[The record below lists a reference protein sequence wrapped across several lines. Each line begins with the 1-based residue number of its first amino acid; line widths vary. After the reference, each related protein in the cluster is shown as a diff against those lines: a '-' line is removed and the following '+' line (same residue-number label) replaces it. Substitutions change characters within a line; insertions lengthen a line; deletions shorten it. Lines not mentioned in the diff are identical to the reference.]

1 MSVTKRQG
9 SRNSF
14 GSTFPV
20 LLPLYDS
27 TSESWQFVADEEI
40 TCGAAEECQF
50 RLNQE
55 GIAGRHCAF
64 NLRAGIL
71 TVRRLDG
78 RIWLNEI
85 PVSAEA
91 ILAPGDIVSIGAVTI
106 SIDEIARPVSAPA
119 PVASSSPG
127 ASSSPVAVSSPAHA
141 PIMVSAANVP
151 ATTNHSDSVIHSVA
165 VSAQPVFQF
174 APVTASV
181 PFQYAPALP
190 VSPPPLPAAFFEDH
204 SAKISAAAELLFK
217 DRATEL
223 ESRERLLQARE
234 QQLGELEL
242 LIRDRERICLDRQ
255 STLDERVQVL
265 NEQKNQIEEQRTQ
278 ADAVREH
285 LHQQKVDLER
295 RLRQQTER
303 EDELAAQLESTAHGY
318 AKIEQTRA
326 ELSARLND
334 IQHREVHLE
343 QQRREQEELAAWI
356 SSQKSELQAS
366 TTAVEYRG
374 AELHS
379 REVALQ
385 DAVADLERRQ
395 KALTSMEEA
404 LREREHA
411 LAMDEQR
418 IAEARVQMTAAETLS
433 LDASGRMA
441 EAESI
446 RVTAEEKLRNAEE
459 QIQQAL
465 EQFVLVEQSRDE
477 LARQRREFETLQ
489 QESQA
494 RYDRAVQLEEQLT
507 ARAADIEKHQTHL
520 TQAQQELETQRQELN
535 FQQADL
541 TTQISVLE
549 QRVNE
554 LNQREAE
561 LSVRATQLPEE
572 SSAATRSVEQLMAI
586 AAEKEAAIR
595 SRQEAARAMEE
606 LKAAKAALADRE
618 QGLNSRH
625 AEIEARS
632 AELAGRILRLKAER
646 DAIRIKERQ
655 LSDSSAEAEANVA
668 AAQEQH
674 QRLLERQAALIEMES
689 RAIERENAAN
699 VVLRNAEAEREALQM
714 SHKDLICERNALMQ
728 FSQDLNS
735 RAGGLTER
743 ESIVAQQTEELR
755 SRFLAMNQQSS
766 ELQRL
771 ESELN
776 LRAAEL
782 HRRVVQF
789 KADMRDQKAS
799 AVAVAATT
807 AVTAAV
813 TEIPAD
819 QSAPDRS
826 AGIESVREQELTE
839 TLQALELQLQGV
851 QAERD
856 ALLTAVRELQR
867 AMLDARADVEEA
879 NRLRTESSSQ
889 EQTLATLYQTIEER
903 SGQLQLLESRLR
915 QAESR
920 SESLEQQLATYL
932 SGGTETAA
940 GAAGTAIN
948 FGDGQS
954 ESGDVEAE
962 LMQQL
967 EALKAELNS
976 RGDNP
981 SRSEDS
987 VVALREQDR
996 IIEELRLQ
1004 NEALEVR
1011 ISELISKVEGRDV
1024 PVSMTQVDE
1033 LQAQLN
1039 RATEIISDRDD
1050 LIRELRMRLAQ
1061 QADQSTGSA
1070 ASENIDVA
1078 ELQRESRELDRRASL
1093 LDAREEELRERLRMV
1108 ANSEEEVEKQRRQ
1121 LLDAR
1126 QQLELARTEIQ
1137 VAMKQHSA
1145 AANFAEDSELSM
1157 RRENEE
1163 IAQQSL
1169 RPGGAIFGMEA
1180 EPVSLETDESNDSS
1194 ASAALDLRAELA
1206 SLFGLSG
1213 RNSEKPAEE
1222 LFTAHEAPDTS
1233 EPLGAAKPVALHF
1246 GEDASRIVSGHREEP
1261 TPESS
1266 ASAAGEDSSDDFV
1279 RDYMEQLLS
1288 RSRKSAGNS
1297 LPSELSGGGKSKS
1310 TGSSSAPA
1318 VPKKSEAAAT
1328 KSPPKVKSYIDQY
1341 MAGGSMP
1348 LEDIA
1353 ASDSGAAHSEGSAAH
1368 SDDAPMVPRVKVDV
1382 EKLRQNMDSFRSV
1395 STHSVE
1401 KALVTHALRT
1411 ERLSINGR
1419 IFLVCV
1425 MGFMSIFLA
1434 IADYKGII
1442 SSPVLI
1448 WVTLIGAIGAGL
1460 ELTRK
1465 MYAVKS
1471 KGKALVRCEE
1481 SCAGKP
1487 GSGAKVDGIVRS
1499 NDELSSRLMAPEPP
1513 PLPLAPPTI
1522 SGEVSADNGPEA
1534 MSPYAAIAAVTAAG
1548 EMETLP
1554 QSPSR

>member
-14 GSTFPV
+14 GSTLPV

-27 TSESWQFVADEEI
+27 ASESWQFVADDEI
-40 TCGAAEECQF
+40 TCGAGEDCQF
-50 RLNQE
+50 RLNQG
-55 GIAGRHCAF
+55 GIAKRHCAF

-85 PVSAEA
+85 PVSTEA

-119 PVASSSPG
+119 SAAASAPVA
-127 ASSSPVAVSSPAHA
+127 A
-141 PIMVSAANVP
+141 PMKVTAANVP
-151 ATTNHSDSVIHSVA
+151 ATTNYSDSVIHSVA
-165 VSAQPVFQF
+165 VSPQPVFQF
-174 APVTASV
+174 APVAASV
-181 PFQYAPALP
+181 PFQFAPAIP

-204 SAKISAAAELLFK
+204 SAKISAAAESLFK

-223 ESRERLLQARE
+223 ESRERLQLSRE

-265 NEQKNQIEEQRTQ
+265 NEQKNHIEEQRTQ
-278 ADAVREH
+278 AEAVREH
-285 LHQQKVDLER
+285 LHQQKLDLQR

-303 EDELAAQLESTAHGY
+303 EDEIAAQFESAAHGY

-334 IQHREVHLE
+334 IQHREAQLE
-343 QQRREQEELAAWI
+343 QQRREQEELASWI
-356 SSQKSELQAS
+356 SSQKTELQAS
-366 TTAVEYRG
+366 TTAVEYRT

-385 DAVADLERRQ
+385 DTVADLEKLQ
-395 KALTSMEEA
+395 KALTTIEDACREREDA
-404 LREREHA
+404 LREREDA
-411 LAMDEQR
+411 LAMGEQR
-418 IAEARVQMTAAETLS
+418 IAEARVQMNAAQTQS

-441 EAESI
+441 DAESI
-446 RVTAEEKLRNAEE
+446 RVVAEEKLRSAEQ
-459 QIQQAL
+459 QIQQAV
-465 EQFVLVEQSRDE
+465 EQFGLLEQSRDE
-477 LARQRREFETLQ
+477 LARQRSELETLQ

-494 RYDRAVQLEEQLT
+494 RYDQAVQLEEQLT
-507 ARAADIEKHQTHL
+507 TRAADIDKQQTRL
-520 TQAQQELETQRQELN
+520 AQAQQELGTRRQELN
-535 FQQADL
+535 LQQADL

-549 QRVNE
+549 HRVNE
-554 LNQREAE
+554 LNQREAA
-561 LSVRATQLPEE
+561 LSVRVTQLPEE
-572 SSAATRSVEQLMAI
+572 SSAGTRSVEQLTAI
-586 AAEKEAAIR
+586 SAEKESAIR
-595 SRQEAARAMEE
+595 LHQEAEQAMEE
-606 LKAAKAALADRE
+606 LKAAKAAFADRE

-632 AELAGRILRLKAER
+632 AELADRVLRLKAER
-646 DAIRIKERQ
+646 DAIRIKEQQ
-655 LSDSSAEAEANVA
+655 LLDSSSKAEADVA

-674 QRLLERQAALIEMES
+674 QRLLERQAALTEIES
-689 RAIERENAAN
+689 RAIERESAAS
-699 VVLRNAEAEREALQM
+699 VVLRNAAAERDALQM

-735 RAGGLTER
+735 RASGLAER
-743 ESIVAQQTEELR
+743 ESTVAQQTEELR

-771 ESELN
+771 ENELN

-782 HRRVVQF
+782 HRRVLQF
-789 KADMRDQKAS
+789 KSELRDRKAP
-799 AVAVAATT
+799 
-807 AVTAAV
+807 AVTAAVMAAV

-819 QSAPDRS
+819 QSAPDHS
-826 AGIESVREQELTE
+826 TGIESIREQELSE
-839 TLQALELQLQGV
+839 ALQALESQLQGV

-889 EQTLATLYQTIEER
+889 EQTLTTLYQTIEER

-915 QAESR
+915 QAESH
-920 SESLEQQLATYL
+920 SESLERQLETYQ

-940 GAAGTAIN
+940 GTAVN
-948 FGDGQS
+948 FGDGRS
-954 ESGDVEAE
+954 ESGEVEAE
-962 LMQQL
+962 LMRQL
-967 EALKAELNS
+967 EALKAELKS
-976 RGDNP
+976 GGETP
-981 SRSEDS
+981 SRNDDS
-987 VVALREQDR
+987 NVALREQDR
-996 IIEELRLQ
+996 LIEELRLQ

-1011 ISELISKVEGRDV
+1011 ISELISKIDDRNT

-1050 LIRELRMRLAQ
+1050 LIRELRMRLSQ
-1061 QADQSTGSA
+1061 QVEQSGGSS
-1070 ASENIDVA
+1070 ASENKDVA
-1078 ELQRESRELDRRASL
+1078 ELQREARELDRRASL
-1093 LDAREEELRERLRMV
+1093 LDAREEEVRERLRMV

-1145 AANFAEDSELSM
+1145 AANYAEESELSI
-1157 RRENEE
+1157 RRGNEE
-1163 IAQQSL
+1163 IAHESL

-1180 EPVSLETDESNDSS
+1180 EPVSLETDEGSESS
-1194 ASAALDLRAELA
+1194 ASAAVDLRAELA

-1213 RNSEKPAEE
+1213 RNAEKPAQE
-1222 LFTAHEAPDTS
+1222 LFSTREAPDTS

-1246 GEDASRIVSGHREEP
+1246 GEDASRIVSGHVEEP
-1261 TPESS
+1261 TPDSS
-1266 ASAAGEDSSDDFV
+1266 AIAAGEDSSDDFV

-1310 TGSSSAPA
+1310 SGSSSAPA
-1318 VPKKSEAAAT
+1318 VPKKSEAAVT

-1348 LEDIA
+1348 LEDNA
-1353 ASDSGAAHSEGSAAH
+1353 ASDSGEANSAGSAEH
-1368 SDDAPMVPRVKVDV
+1368 SDDTPMVPRVKVDV
-1382 EKLRQNMDSFRSV
+1382 EKLRQNMDSFRNV

-1434 IADYKGII
+1434 IANYKGII
-1442 SSPVLI
+1442 NSSVLI
-1448 WVTLIGAIGAGL
+1448 WVTLVGAIGAGL

-1481 SCAGKP
+1481 SCAGKL
-1487 GSGAKVDGIVRS
+1487 GSGARVDGAAKPH
-1499 NDELSSRLMAPEPP
+1499 DGSSSKMMAPEPP
-1513 PLPLAPPTI
+1513 PLPLAPSAIP
-1522 SGEVSADNGPEA
+1522 GEVSADNGPRISA
-1534 MSPYAAIAAVTAAG
+1534 MSPYAAIAAVTAAE

>member
-14 GSTFPV
+14 GSTLPV

-27 TSESWQFVADEEI
+27 ASESWQFVADDEI
-40 TCGAAEECQF
+40 TCGAGEDCQF
-50 RLNQE
+50 RLNQG
-55 GIAGRHCAF
+55 GIAKRHCAF

-85 PVSAEA
+85 PVSTEA
-91 ILAPGDIVSIGAVTI
+91 ILAPGDIISIGAVTI

-119 PVASSSPG
+119 PVASSSP
-127 ASSSPVAVSSPAHA
+127 VAVSSSAYA
-141 PIMVSAANVP
+141 PITVSAANVP
-151 ATTNHSDSVIHSVA
+151 ATTNHSDSVIHSIA
-165 VSAQPVFQF
+165 VSSQPVFQF

-181 PFQYAPALP
+181 PFQSAPSLP

-204 SAKISAAAELLFK
+204 SAKISAAAELLLK

-234 QQLGELEL
+234 QKLGEVEL

-334 IQHREVHLE
+334 IHHREAHLE

-356 SSQKSELQAS
+356 SSQKTELQAS
-366 TTAVEYRG
+366 TTAVEYRA

-385 DAVADLERRQ
+385 DAVADLEGRQ
-395 KALTSMEEA
+395 KALTAIEDA
-404 LREREHA
+404 CREREDA
-411 LAMDEQR
+411 LAMGEQR

-433 LDASGRMA
+433 LDASGRIA
-441 EAESI
+441 DAESI
-446 RVTAEEKLRNAEE
+446 RVAAEEKLRSAEQ
-459 QIQQAL
+459 QIQQAV
-465 EQFVLVEQSRDE
+465 EQFGLVEQSRDE
-477 LARQRREFETLQ
+477 LARQRREMETLQ

-520 TQAQQELETQRQELN
+520 TQAQQKLETQRQELS

-541 TTQISVLE
+541 TTQVSVLE

-561 LSVRATQLPEE
+561 LSVRATQLSAE
-572 SSAATRSVEQLMAI
+572 SSAATRSVQQLMAI
-586 AAEKEAAIR
+586 DAEKEAAIR

-606 LKAAKAALADRE
+606 LKAAKAAFADRE
-618 QGLNSRH
+618 QELNSRH

-632 AELAGRILRLKAER
+632 AELAGRVLRLKAER

-655 LSDSSAEAEANVA
+655 LSDSSSEAEANVA
-668 AAQEQH
+668 AVQEQH
-674 QRLLERQAALIEMES
+674 QRLLERQAALIEMQS
-689 RAIERENAAN
+689 RAVERENAAN

-771 ESELN
+771 ENELN

-782 HRRVVQF
+782 HRQVVQF

-799 AVAVAATT
+799 AVTSATT
-807 AVTAAV
+807 DMASSMAAFP
-813 TEIPAD
+813 EIPAD
-819 QSAPDRS
+819 QSAPDHS
-826 AGIESVREQELTE
+826 TGIESTREQEYSD
-839 TLQALELQLQGV
+839 TLQALESKLHGV
-851 QAERD
+851 YAERD

-879 NRLRTESSSQ
+879 NRLRTESSFQ
-889 EQTLATLYQTIEER
+889 EQTLATLYQTLEER
-903 SGQLQLLESRLR
+903 NGQLQLLESRLR

-932 SGGTETAA
+932 SGATETAA
-940 GAAGTAIN
+940 GAAGTVIN
-948 FGDGQS
+948 LGDGQF

-976 RGDNP
+976 RSDNP

-1004 NEALEVR
+1004 NEALEVK
-1011 ISELISKVEGRDV
+1011 ISELISKVDGRDV
-1024 PVSMTQVDE
+1024 PVSMTQVEE

-1050 LIRELRMRLAQ
+1050 LIRELQMRLAQ
-1061 QADQSTGSA
+1061 QAEQSTGSA
-1070 ASENIDVA
+1070 PTENIDFA
-1078 ELQRESRELDRRASL
+1078 ELQRESLELNRRAGL
-1093 LDAREEELRERLRMV
+1093 LDAREEEVRERLRMV

-1137 VAMKQHSA
+1137 VAMKQQSA
-1145 AANFAEDSELSM
+1145 SANFAEDSERSM

-1180 EPVSLETDESNDSS
+1180 EPVSLETDEGSESS
-1194 ASAALDLRAELA
+1194 APAAVDLRAELA

-1213 RNSEKPAEE
+1213 RNAEKPALE
-1222 LFTAHEAPDTS
+1222 LLSTREAPDAS

-1246 GEDASRIVSGHREEP
+1246 GDDASRIVSGHVEEP
-1261 TPESS
+1261 TPDSS
-1266 ASAAGEDSSDDFV
+1266 AIAAGEDSSDDFV

-1310 TGSSSAPA
+1310 SGSSSAPA
-1318 VPKKSEAAAT
+1318 VPKKSEAAVT
-1328 KSPPKVKSYIDQY
+1328 KSPPKVKSYLDQY

-1348 LEDIA
+1348 LDGNA
-1353 ASDSGAAHSEGSAAH
+1353 TSDSGEPHFSGSPED
-1368 SDDAPMVPRVKVDV
+1368 SGDASMVPRVKVDV
-1382 EKLRQNMDSFRSV
+1382 KKLRQNMNSFRSV

-1425 MGFMSIFLA
+1425 MGVMSIFFA
-1434 IADYKGII
+1434 IANYKGII
-1442 SSPVLI
+1442 NSSVLI
-1448 WVTLIGAIGAGL
+1448 WVTLVGAIGAGL

-1481 SCAGKP
+1481 SCAGKL
-1487 GSGAKVDGIVRS
+1487 GSGAEVDGTERS

-1522 SGEVSADNGPEA
+1522 PGHVSAENGPAISA

>member
-14 GSTFPV
+14 GSTLPV

-27 TSESWQFVADEEI
+27 ASESWQFVADDEI
-40 TCGAAEECQF
+40 TCGAGEECQF

-55 GIAGRHCAF
+55 GIAERHCVF

-85 PVSAEA
+85 PVSTEA

-106 SIDEIARPVSAPA
+106 SVDEMARPVSAPA
-119 PVASSSPG
+119 PVA
-127 ASSSPVAVSSPAHA
+127 ASAPVAA
-141 PIMVSAANVP
+141 PMKVTAANVP
-151 ATTNHSDSVIHSVA
+151 ATANHSDSVIHSVA
-165 VSAQPVFQF
+165 VSSQPVFQF

-181 PFQYAPALP
+181 PFQFAPALP
-190 VSPPPLPAAFFEDH
+190 VSPPPLPAAFFEEH
-204 SAKISAAAELLFK
+204 SAKISAAAESLFK

-265 NEQKNQIEEQRTQ
+265 NEQKNHIEEQRTQ
-278 ADAVREH
+278 AEAVREH
-285 LHQQKVDLER
+285 LHQQKLDLDR

-334 IQHREVHLE
+334 IQHREVQLE
-343 QQRREQEELAAWI
+343 QQRREQEELASWI
-356 SSQKSELQAS
+356 SSQKAELQAS
-366 TTAVEYRG
+366 TTAVEYRS

-385 DAVADLERRQ
+385 DAVVDLCERQ
-395 KALTSMEEA
+395 KAMAAIEDA
-404 LREREHA
+404 LREREDA
-411 LAMDEQR
+411 LAVDEQR

-446 RVTAEEKLRNAEE
+446 RVAAEEKLRNAEQ
-459 QIQQAL
+459 QIQHA
-465 EQFVLVEQSRDE
+465 VEQLVLIEKSRDE
-477 LARQRREFETLQ
+477 LARQRRELEALQ
-489 QESQA
+489 EESQA
-494 RYDRAVQLEEQLT
+494 RYSQAVQLEEQLT
-507 ARAADIEKHQTHL
+507 TRAADIDKHQTRL
-520 TQAQQELETQRQELN
+520 AEAQQELETQRQALHL
-535 FQQADL
+535 QQADL
-541 TTQISVLE
+541 TTRISLVE

-572 SSAATRSVEQLMAI
+572 SSTGTRSVEQLMAI
-586 AAEKEAAIR
+586 AAEKESAIR

-606 LKAAKAALADRE
+606 LKAAKAAFADRE

-632 AELAGRILRLKAER
+632 AELADRVLRLKAER
-646 DAIRIKERQ
+646 DAMRIKEQQ
-655 LSDSSAEAEANVA
+655 LLDSSSKAKADVA

-674 QRLLERQAALIEMES
+674 QRLLERQAALTAIES
-689 RAIERENAAN
+689 RAIERENAAS
-699 VVLRNAEAEREALQM
+699 VVLRNAEAERDALQM

-735 RAGGLTER
+735 RASGLTER
-743 ESIVAQQTEELR
+743 ESTVAQQTEELR

-771 ESELN
+771 ENELN

-782 HRRVVQF
+782 HRRVMQF
-789 KADMRDQKAS
+789 KSEIRDQKTT
-799 AVAVAATT
+799 AVAA
-807 AVTAAV
+807 AAAAVVTAAV

-826 AGIESVREQELTE
+826 VGIESVREQELTE
-839 TLQALELQLQGV
+839 ALQALESQLQGV

-915 QAESR
+915 QAESH
-920 SESLEQQLATYL
+920 SESLERQLQTYQ
-932 SGGTETAA
+932 SGGART
-940 GAAGTAIN
+940 AAGTAVN

-954 ESGDVEAE
+954 ESGEVEAE
-962 LMQQL
+962 LMRQL
-967 EALKAELNS
+967 EALKAELKS
-976 RGDNP
+976 GGENP
-981 SRSEDS
+981 SRNDDS

-996 IIEELRLQ
+996 TIEELRLQ

-1011 ISELISKVEGRDV
+1011 ISELLSKIDDRNA
-1024 PVSMTQVDE
+1024 PVNMTQVDE

-1050 LIRELRMRLAQ
+1050 LIRELRMRLSQ
-1061 QADQSTGSA
+1061 QAEQNGGSI

-1078 ELQRESRELDRRASL
+1078 ELQREARELDRRASL
-1093 LDAREEELRERLRMV
+1093 LDAREEEVRERLRMV

-1145 AANFAEDSELSM
+1145 AANYAEETEPSI
-1157 RRENEE
+1157 RRVNEE
-1163 IAQQSL
+1163 IAHESL

-1180 EPVSLETDESNDSS
+1180 EPVSLETDEGNGSS

-1213 RNSEKPAEE
+1213 RNNEKPAQEV
-1222 LFTAHEAPDTS
+1222 FITHEAPDTS

-1246 GEDASRIVSGHREEP
+1246 GEDASRIVSGHVEEP
-1261 TPESS
+1261 TSKSS

-1310 TGSSSAPA
+1310 SDSSSAPA
-1318 VPKKSEAAAT
+1318 GSKKSEAAAT

-1348 LEDIA
+1348 LEDNA
-1353 ASDSGAAHSEGSAAH
+1353 ANGSGEAHSAVSAEH
-1368 SDDAPMVPRVKVDV
+1368 STDAPMVPRVKVDV

-1442 SSPVLI
+1442 NSPVLI
-1448 WVTLIGAIGAGL
+1448 WATLIGAIGAGI

-1465 MYAVKS
+1465 LYAVKTR
-1471 KGKALVRCEE
+1471 GKALVRCEE
-1481 SCAGKP
+1481 SCAGKL
-1487 GSGAKVDGIVRS
+1487 GGVAKVDGAEKS
-1499 NDELSSRLMAPEPP
+1499 NDKSSSKLMAPEPP
-1513 PLPLAPPTI
+1513 PLPLAPP
-1522 SGEVSADNGPEA
+1522 SLPGEVSAGNGAAVSA
-1534 MSPYAAIAAVTAAG
+1534 MSPYAAIAAVTAAE